1 MDELKKKKLKQKR
14 KKRLIILLI
23 IVAII
28 AFYIIKNATKKEEV
42 ELTTEPIQKR
52 NIAQSIGATGTV
64 TTDQSKSV
72 ISLLVNYKITDV
84 KVKEGDHINVGDV
97 ICTFDTSSLRTTV
110 ANLNKSINV
119 TNATTNIGINGAQ
132 RSLNDAVAT
141 KDDTKNALL
150 DQIHEKK
157 KKIALEA
164 KIGELQRQQADLNT
178 AIDAANKGA
187 DAAKTAQSA
196 YEQAKTNYENLR
208 KTAANAWVAE
218 QASTNP
224 GATYLTTDA
233 PEDYIMAYAGVT
245 DAKTQ
250 MENAQKA
257 TSSIPDASEIQATYD
272 TVTQTINQLMEQR
285 GALISQLNGVDSN
298 RQTNSGIAA
307 LQDQVTTAQLQGSI
321 STDSLRQQVTEYN
334 KMLAETNL
342 KSTVSGTI
350 TSLNVKKD
358 DMYTGGVIL
367 TIDGMDEYIIE
378 TDIDE
383 YDIPDV
389 KEGMKVLIKT
399 DATRD
404 EELEGVVTYTAPAST
419 AVSSASNAAYG
430 AAYGGAAGA
439 STGDA
444 KYKVKIAVKTPND
457 RLRLGMNAKLSIIQ
471 SQKENVW
478 TVPYES
484 LLQRDDGS
492 YYIEILK
499 EGSETE
505 TEELNVQKGIEGT
518 YYVEV
523 ISDALNENMN
533 VVIPQVNDL
542 NSLEAIIEAM
552 GANGGM

>member
-23 IVAII
+23 IIAII
-28 AFYIIKNATKKEEV
+28 AFIIIKNTTKKEEV

-72 ISLLVNYKITDV
+72 TSLLVNYKITDV

-150 DQIHEKK
+150 DQIH
-157 KKIALEA
+157 ALEA
-164 KIGELQRQQADLNT
+164 KIGELQRQEADLKKAVEGSTAATAGVESQFKAIEKEYNDAVNT
-178 AIDAANKGA
+178 YNATVASNAQAKLNPEITEEAKAALDADEAAKKA
-187 DAAKTAQSA
+187 AMDAAK
-196 YEQAKTNYENLR
+196 EKYEN
-208 KTAANAWVAE
+208 
-218 QASTNP
+218 ASKVYAPTQNNNSAVQ
-224 GATYLTTDA
+224 GQLAT
-233 PEDYIMAYAGVT
+233 V
-245 DAKTQ
+245 Q
-250 MENAQKA
+250 
-257 TSSIPDASEIQATYD
+257 
-272 TVTQTINQLMEQR
+272 QTIQQLMEQR

>member
-72 ISLLVNYKITDV
+72 TSLLVNYKITDV

-97 ICTFDTSSLRTTV
+97 ICTFDTSSLKTTV

-150 DQIHEKK
+150 DQIH
-157 KKIALEA
+157 ALEA
-164 KIGELQRQQADLNT
+164 KIGELQRQEADLKKAVEGATAATAGVESQFKTIEAEYNNAVNNYNTIKQAIAQQDLDKAANKIPVTNYTESDLNT
-178 AIDAANKGA
+178 AENTM
-187 DAAKTAQSA
+187 KTAEEK
-196 YEQAKTNYENLR
+196 YKN
-208 KTAANAWVAE
+208 
-218 QASTNP
+218 ASTV
-224 GATYLTTDA
+224 YA
-233 PEDYIMAYAGVT
+233 P
-245 DAKTQ
+245 TQ
-250 MENAQKA
+250 NNNSAVQGQLA
-257 TSSIPDASEIQATYD
+257 
-272 TVTQTINQLMEQR
+272 TVTQTIQQLMEQR

-378 TDIDE
+378 TNIDE

-419 AVSSASNAAYG
+419 AVSSASTAAYG

>member
-14 KKRLIILLI
+14 KKRLIIVLI

-28 AFYIIKNATKKEEV
+28 AIRIISNLNKDETV

-72 ISLLVNYKITDV
+72 TSLLVNYKITDV

-97 ICTFDTSSLRTTV
+97 ICTFDTSSLKTTV

-119 TNATTNIGINGAQ
+119 TNATSNIGINGAQ
-132 RSLNDAVAT
+132 RSLNDAIAG
-141 KDDTKNALL
+141 KDDAKNGLL
-150 DQIHEKK
+150 DQIH
-157 KKIALEA
+157 ALEA
-164 KIGELQRQQADLNT
+164 KIGELQKQQADMQK

-187 DAAKTAQSA
+187 EASATAKAA
-196 YEQAKTNYENLR
+196 YESAKAEYEAAR
-208 KTAANAWVAE
+208 IEVANAWIANQFAETGVQYQIANVPENVISGDANVA
-218 QASTNP
+218 
-224 GATYLTTDA
+224 
-233 PEDYIMAYAGVT
+233 
-245 DAKTQ
+245 AKKAA
-250 MENAQKA
+250 MDEAQKA
-257 TSSIPDASEIQATYD
+257 TASIPNTSDMQTAKATVDA
-272 TVTQTINQLMEQR
+272 TINQLMEQR
-285 GALISQLNGVDSN
+285 GALIGQLNGVDSN

-307 LQDQVTTAQLQGSI
+307 LQDQVTSAQLQASI
-321 STDSLRQQVTEYN
+321 STDQLRQQVTEYN

-367 TIDGMDEYIIE
+367 TIDGMDSYIIE
-378 TDIDE
+378 TEIDE
-383 YDIPDV
+383 YDIPDI

-419 AVSSASNAAYG
+419 AVISAATSAYG
-430 AAYGGAAGA
+430 AAYAGA
-439 STGDA
+439 SGATTGDA

-471 SQKENVW
+471 NQKDNVW
-478 TVPYES
+478 TVPFES
-484 LLQRDDGS
+484 LIQREDGS

-505 TEELNVQKGIEGT
+505 TEELDVQKGVEGT

-523 ISDALNENMN
+523 ISDKLNENMN

-552 GANGGM
+552 GASGGM

>member
-1 MDELKKKKLKQKR
+1 
-14 KKRLIILLI
+14 
-23 IVAII
+23 
-28 AFYIIKNATKKEEV
+28 
-42 ELTTEPIQKR
+42 
-52 NIAQSIGATGTV
+52 
-64 TTDQSKSV
+64 
-72 ISLLVNYKITDV
+72 
-84 KVKEGDHINVGDV
+84 
-97 ICTFDTSSLRTTV
+97 
-110 ANLNKSINV
+110 
-119 TNATTNIGINGAQ
+119 
-132 RSLNDAVAT
+132 
-141 KDDTKNALL
+141 
-150 DQIHEKK
+150 
-157 KKIALEA
+157 
-164 KIGELQRQQADLNT
+164 
-178 AIDAANKGA
+178 
-187 DAAKTAQSA
+187 
-196 YEQAKTNYENLR
+196 
-208 KTAANAWVAE
+208 
-218 QASTNP
+218 
-224 GATYLTTDA
+224 
-233 PEDYIMAYAGVT
+233 
-245 DAKTQ
+245 

-257 TSSIPDASEIQATYD
+257 VSAIPNASETQKALD
-272 TVTQTINQLMEQR
+272 TVTQTIQQLMEQR

-321 STDSLRQQVTEYN
+321 STDSLKQQVTEYN

-378 TDIDE
+378 TNIDE

-419 AVSSASNAAYG
+419 AVSSASTAAYG